1 MPEITITKRDGRV
14 EKLDPSKIN
23 SAAKKALE
31 EVGSS
36 CNAEQITEA
45 VLAKLPDGASV
56 EYIQDCV
63 EGALLEA
70 GEVAAAHA
78 FIRYREQRTNAREL
92 KSDLFRQFDLIAGKA
107 SADVEFKRENANINA
122 DSPMGAMLK
131 YGSESSKEYTLK
143 RIVKPE
149 HAKLHRQGDIHIHDL
164 DFFSITWNCI
174 RPDTVVIL
182 KRGGSELRISIKDA
196 FPLFGKGTHKVDGVE
211 IMSRNG
217 FTPLHYVHI
226 RDADEMMYE
235 FVTSNRTLE
244 CTGEHVLPVIR
255 DGKEIELKAKDIS
268 QSDKLIVHHSRYSWE
283 DANREDD
290 GTIKSLRK
298 YHYKGKVVDLT
309 TGDHYFIAN
318 NIVSHNCCQ
327 IPLGKLL
334 REGFNTGHG
343 YIRQPNSILSA
354 ATVACIVLQ
363 ANQNDMF
370 R

>member
-1 MPEITITKRDGRV
+1 MKIKKRDERLV
-14 EKLDPSKIN
+14 ELDPSKITL
-23 SAAKKALE
+23 AAKKALE

-36 CNAEQITEA
+36 YNPEMITAKVLEQVT
-45 VLAKLPDGASV
+45 DGSSV
-56 EYIQDCV
+56 EYIQDLV
-63 EGALLEA
+63 EDALLKA
-70 GEVAAAHA
+70 DEVQAAHA

-92 KSDLFRQFDLIAGKA
+92 KSDLFKQFDLIAGA
-107 SADVEFKRENANINA
+107 SSADVEFKRENANINA

-164 DFFSITWNCI
+164 DFLSVCFNCI
-174 RPDTVVIL
+174 PLETIVIL
-182 KRGGSELRISIKDA
+182 KKDGSEQRISIRDA
-196 FPLFGKGTHKVDGVE
+196 FPLLGNGTHRIDGME
-211 IMSRNG
+211 ILSRNG
-217 FTPLHYVHI
+217 FTPLHFVHI
-226 RDADEMMYE
+226 RDADEMMYG
-235 FVTSNRTLE
+235 FITSNRTLD
-244 CTGEHVLPVIR
+244 CTGDHVLPVIR
-255 DGKEIELKAKDIS
+255 DGKEIELPAKEIK
-268 QSDKLIVHHSRYSWE
+268 QTDKLVVNHSRYSWE
-283 DANREDD
+283 DVGKVDD
-290 GTIKSLRK
+290 GTIKSIRK
-298 YHYKGKVVDLT
+298 YHFKGKVADLT

-334 REGFNTGHG
+334 KEGFNTGHG
-343 YIRQPNSILSA
+343 HIRQPNSILSA

>member
-1 MPEITITKRDGRV
+1 MKIKKRDERLV
-14 EKLDPSKIN
+14 ELDPSKITL
-23 SAAKKALE
+23 AAKKALE
-31 EVGSS
+31 EAGSS
-36 CNAEQITEA
+36 YNPELITAKVLEQVA
-45 VLAKLPDGASV
+45 DGSSV
-56 EYIQDCV
+56 EYIQDLV
-63 EGALLEA
+63 EDALLKA
-70 GEVAAAHA
+70 DEVQAAHA

-92 KSDLFRQFDLIAGKA
+92 KSDLFKQFDLIAGAA

-164 DFFSITWNCI
+164 DFLSVTFNCLPDSTIIII
-174 RPDTVVIL
+174 R
-182 KRGGSELRISIKDA
+182 KNGNEQRISIRDA
-196 FPLFGKGTHKVDGVE
+196 FPLLGNGTHRISDVE
-211 IMSRNG
+211 ILSRNG
-217 FTPLHYVHI
+217 FTPLHFVHI
-226 RDADEMMYE
+226 RDADEMMYG
-235 FVTSNRTLE
+235 FITSNRTLD
-244 CTGEHVLPVIR
+244 CTGDHVLPVIR
-255 DGKEIELKAKDIS
+255 DGKEIELPAKEIR
-268 QSDKLIVHHSRYSWE
+268 QSDKLLAHHSRYSWE
-283 DANREDD
+283 DVGKVDD
-290 GTIKSLRK
+290 GTIKSIRK
-298 YHYKGKVVDLT
+298 YHFKGKVVDLT

-334 REGFNTGHG
+334 KEGFNTGHG